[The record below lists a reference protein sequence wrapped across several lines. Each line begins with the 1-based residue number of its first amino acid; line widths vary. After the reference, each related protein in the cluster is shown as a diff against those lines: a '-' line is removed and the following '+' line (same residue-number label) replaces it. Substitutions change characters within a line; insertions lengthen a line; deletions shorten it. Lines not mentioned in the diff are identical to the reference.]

1 VEVEVRAG
9 GRCELE
15 LELGKVA
22 HAARRNAM
30 QVIYELRAQVT
41 SEGTSEGT
49 MSAEPFATAV
59 CDIEM
64 R

>member
-1 VEVEVRAG
+1 VRVG
-9 GRCELE
+9 ELE

-30 QVIYELRAQVT
+30 QVIYELRAQVRAQVRAPT
-41 SEGTSEGT
+41 
-49 MSAEPFATAV
+49 SAEPFATAV